1 MNLLLRIFVVLAPYI
16 RSPRA
21 VLFAFAFVLGVH
33 VALAGNT
40 TSEPWPATVGA
51 CESLVEKL
59 ERSSGCVIR
68 GQELWVR
75 KLYQLSRANPD
86 CKQIR
91 WRALYWDAVSRH
103 DRKDYKN
110 AVRLIKQAELLVDRR
125 RFEYDY
131 MRISRSR
138 ALFELTAAND
148 LYGLYKRQ
156 CSDLDYFTSVD
167 DDKTVGSCHLV
178 MGKVFLDLG
187 EPLQALRES
196 RVARRFFVQS
206 ATPALC
212 ASAEMNI
219 ALCHLVSGHY
229 AKGLAI
235 LKRLERSRTARMDAA
250 FHTFCLLNIS
260 YSYSQTGT
268 LCPEKY
274 IRRMER
280 LVIETNNLYVRQMCN
295 INIGAW
301 YYRRK
306 HYDKAI
312 SLLSSALRYARQEN
326 HVEWLAN
333 CYRGLAECYNA
344 KGNTKK
350 AASFYTLYA
359 VAVDSLQ
366 TNRAKAMVMDAEEY
380 ERIRQLDY
388 AVYKAKEAARTRLMR
403 TLAISAFALMA
414 LAGVCLWLWY
424 RHKRAAIQ
432 LMQEKMDNERKR
444 LVLEAQSRRIAA
456 GEIEVQDKANA
467 LRQIRSLVDDAGG
480 NVGVGS
486 DIGRRIKAQ
495 AMMHAGADMGWDEFK
510 ETFSKVYPLFFSRIK
525 LRHPLLTE
533 YDLRLCTYIMAG
545 VENKRIAMLMNVL
558 PESLKKSRTR
568 LRKKLAISSD
578 IDLGDYLRGFNR
590 PNEGVDIID

>member
-1 MNLLLRIFVVLAPYI
+1 MNVFLRIFVALAPDI
-16 RSPRA
+16 MSLRA
-21 VLFAFAFVLGVH
+21 VLFALALVLGVN
-33 VALAGNT
+33 VASAGKM
-40 TSEPWPATVGA
+40 TSEPWPATVEA
-51 CESLVEKL
+51 CDSLVEKL
-59 ERSSGCVIR
+59 ERSSGCVI
-68 GQELWVR
+68 GEQELWVK
-75 KLYQLSRANPD
+75 KLYRLSRTNPD
-86 CKQIR
+86 CKPIR
-91 WRALYWDAVSRH
+91 WRALYWDAVSKH

-110 AVRLIKQAELLVDRR
+110 AIRLIRQAEQLVDRR

-131 MRISRSR
+131 MRIGRSR

-148 LYGLYKRQ
+148 PYGLYKRQ
-156 CSDLDYFTSVD
+156 CSDLDYFTGVG
-167 DDKTVGSCHLV
+167 DDKTVGCCHLV

-196 RVARRFFVQS
+196 RQARSFFVKS

-219 ALCHLVSGHY
+219 ALCHLVSGRY

-274 IRRMER
+274 IRGMER
-280 LVIETNNLYVRQMCN
+280 LLNANPNPYVRQMCN

-306 HYDKAI
+306 QYDKAI
-312 SLLSSALRYARQEN
+312 GLLSSALRYARQEN
-326 HVEWLAN
+326 HAEWLAN

-344 KGNTKK
+344 QGDARK
-350 AASFYTLYA
+350 ASKFYALYA

-366 TNRAKAMVMDAEEY
+366 TNQAKAMIMDAEEY

-388 AVYKAKEAARTRLMR
+388 AVYKEKEAARARQLR
-403 TLAISAFALMA
+403 TLSISAFVLFV
-414 LAGVCLWLWY
+414 LAGVCLWYWY

-432 LMQEKMDNERKR
+432 LMQEKMENERKR

-486 DIGRRIKAQ
+486 DVGRRIKAQ

-525 LRHPLLTE
+525 LRHPSLTE

-545 VENKRIAMLMNVL
+545 VENKRIALLMNVL

-568 LRKKLAISSD
+568 LRKKLGIASD
-578 IDLGDYLRGFNR
+578 VDLGDYLRTFNQ
-590 PNEGVDIID
+590 PDEGSVSED